1 MQEQYGE
8 HYAQKVEDRLLQYLQ
23 KLETVLPG
31 DAYIDKVKPAQYKIT
46 SSTRNNTLGECGPPP
61 SSSFPQILSPTPIV
75 WRQ

>member
-31 DAYIDKVKPAQYKIT
+31 DVYIDKVKPAPYK
-46 SSTRNNTLGECGPPP
+46 NE
-61 SSSFPQILSPTPIV
+61 
-75 WRQ
+75 

>member
-31 DAYIDKVKPAQYKIT
+31 DAYIDKVKPARY
-46 SSTRNNTLGECGPPP
+46 NNE
-61 SSSFPQILSPTPIV
+61 
-75 WRQ
+75 